1 MSAPAPVRRDRWR
14 RRFGEAWDRRR
25 TTRSERGVGWR
36 LAVPAVF
43 AAAGA
48 LAVTSAI
55 SADGTDL
62 RPERYGDLGSLARQ
76 QTRQVQALQERATK
90 LRAEVERL
98 TEAVDDKRLDELEE
112 QIDLLRG
119 PAGLLPVEGP
129 GVTVTLDDAPSS
141 ARDLVDGESV
151 TLDDLVIHQQDIQAV
166 VNALWEG
173 GAEAMT
179 IQGQRIV
186 STTGIKCVGNV
197 VILHGIQ
204 YAPPY
209 EISAIGDTEA
219 LLGSLSTNPYIATY
233 RQYVERYQLG
243 YGVAVDGNLQMPA
256 YEGSTELGYA
266 RPAGGRRAV
275 ADEDL

>member
-1 MSAPAPVRRDRWR
+1 MSGPASVRRERWR
-14 RRFGEAWDRRR
+14 RRLADAWARRR
-25 TTRSERGVGWR
+25 TTRGERSLTWR
-36 LAVPAVF
+36 LATPAVF
-43 AAAGA
+43 AGAGV

-55 SADGTDL
+55 SADGIDL
-62 RPERYGDLGSLARQ
+62 RAERYGDLESLARQ
-76 QTRQVQALQERATK
+76 QTRQVQSLQQRASE
-90 LRAEVERL
+90 LRTEVEEL
-98 TEAVDDKRLDELEE
+98 TAGVEDSRLDELEE

-119 PAGLLPVEGP
+119 PAGLEAVTGS

-141 ARDLVDGESV
+141 ARDLIDGTTV

-209 EISAIGDTEA
+209 EISAIGDTET
-219 LLGSLSTNPYIATY
+219 LLGSLSTNPYITTF
-233 RQYVERYQLG
+233 REYVDRYQLG
-243 YGVAVDGNLQMPA
+243 YSVAVEGSLDMAA
-256 YEGSTELGYA
+256 YDGSTEMSYA
-266 RPAGGRRAV
+266 RPVGSRPV
-275 ADEDL
+275 VLDEDL